1 MATIVSLGY
10 RPATPTIRTFPRQV
24 LHAIVKAA
32 DLIDLWQ
39 RRIVEREHLQSL
51 DNRMLSD
58 VGLTRADVAAEAR
71 KPFWQA

>member
-1 MATIVSLGY
+1 MATIVSYGY
-10 RPATPTIRTFPRQV
+10 RTATPRFRTFPGQV

-32 DLIDLWQ
+32 DLVYLWQ
-39 RRIVEREHLQSL
+39 RRIIEREHLQSL

-58 VGLTRADVAAEAR
+58 MGLSRADVAAEAR

>member
-1 MATIVSLGY
+1 MATIETYGY
-10 RPATPTIRTFPRQV
+10 RPATPRFRRFPRRV

-32 DLIDLWQ
+32 DLVYLWQ
-39 RRIVEREHLQSL
+39 RRIIERQHLQSL

-58 VGLTRADVAAEAR
+58 MGLTRADVAAEAR